1 MKFLC
6 LALLILAVFNVESF
20 REGRFRHI
28 PRFGWNSGFGAWNH
42 RSFIQPVI
50 VERPILT
57 PFGIVEQ
64 PIVVQNIVRPAF
76 GRIGRIFK
84 RSIDESKFF
93 RSFLNNFKLIKLSNF
108 IIKDQMIRLI
118 AHIIP

>member
-1 MKFLC
+1 MKLLC

-20 REGRFRHI
+20 REGRFRHA

-42 RSFIQPVI
+42 RSFIQPII
-50 VERPILT
+50 VEQPILT
-57 PFGIVEQ
+57 PFGIAGQ
-64 PIVVQNIVRPAF
+64 PVVVPVVRQPF

-93 RSFLNNFKLIKLSNF
+93 RNYLNNFNLIKLSNF